1 MRQRLKV
8 PALLMC
14 CLALSA
20 ASCEKRVATA
30 IPIPPERIDC
40 AVLGGDEARPK
51 IPAEYV
57 IDWSRVTSVPQARTE
72 HDAFVTRL
80 RQRETPVTL
89 YIVRLEGQLFARS
102 EEHTSELQSL
112 MRISYAVFCLKQ
124 KNHQNN
130 T

>member
-80 RQRETPVTL
+80 RQRETPVS
-89 YIVRLEGQLFARS
+89 S
-102 EEHTSELQSL
+102 EERRVGKECVSSCRSRWSPYH
-112 MRISYAVFCLKQ
+112 
-124 KNHQNN
+124 
-130 T
+130 